1 LKTGRIYTLSFQY
14 SSVGDIPARVAEIK
28 SDETSDEVVVIFS
41 VERLNPEIA
50 LLRNE
55 NVTIKFYNYSGIKVD
70 RSSLRLVNGELGVY
84 IKYGDVVKFRK
95 INIIYETEDYIVSGL
110 TDSGDSYL
118 SMYDEIIV
126 TGKDL
131 YIDKKLS

>member
-1 LKTGRIYTLSFQY
+1 M
-14 SSVGDIPARVAEIK
+14 
-28 SDETSDEVVVIFS
+28 
-41 VERLNPEIA
+41 
-50 LLRNE
+50 LRNE

-70 RSSLRLVNGELGVY
+70 RSSLRLVNGDLGVY

-95 INIIYETEDYIVSGL
+95 INIIYETEDYIISGL
-110 TDSGDSYL
+110 TDSGDTYL

-131 YIDKKLS
+131 YIDKKLA